1 MKYQKEKHYDLISK
15 GFDSVFLIEENFENE
30 IKEFDTWYRNCYSEY
45 SKLIENKSSN
55 VAEFI
60 ASKEEIEYISEELIE
75 EIRSKVMHNDFRSIC
90 NYTYETLNDSNKS
103 QSVIGDR
110 IFEKRDEYQ
119 LLLSNGD
126 RRVGKWKF
134 VHFLTFLEKEI
145 ENKAL
150 LKDNKLLIFE
160 IAHRFYP
167 FIFTNRIG
175 NIDYSEFITENKDK
189 FYNKFLNSIYNKSI
203 EVLEN
208 EGISDTDT
216 VIFNFKRNSMMQ
228 KWSYDIKKFE
238 NGVFNQI
245 GQKIS
250 EKIGGNSGLMIFI
263 LRGNQIIF
271 WQINGSG
278 EAISSTHLKRQI
290 KEINTNSNLVSIF
303 FHGNHLPIE
312 VFLDSSK
319 DAVIIKNKL
328 LS

>member
-1 MKYQKEKHYDLISK
+1 MKYQKEKHYDFISK
-15 GFDSVFLIEENFENE
+15 GFNCIFLIQENFENE

-45 SKLIENKSSN
+45 SKLIESKSSN

-60 ASKEEIEYISEELIE
+60 ASKEEVEYISEELIE
-75 EIRSKVMHNDFRSIC
+75 EIRSKVMHSDFRSIC

-126 RRVGKWKF
+126 SRVGKWKF
-134 VHFLTFLEKEI
+134 VPFLTFLEKEI

-160 IAHRFYP
+160 IAHRFYHLI
-167 FIFTNRIG
+167 FINRIG
-175 NIDYSEFITENKDK
+175 IVNYSEFIIENKNK
-189 FYNKFLNSIYNKSI
+189 FYDSFLNIIFSKSI
-203 EVLEN
+203 EFLEN
-208 EGISDTDT
+208 EGISETET
-216 VIFNFKRNSMMQ
+216 VFFNFNRNRNGRECG
-228 KWSYDIKKFE
+228 YHIKGFE

-250 EKIGGNSGLMIFI
+250 EKINGYDELRILI
-263 LRGNQIIF
+263 LRGNQVIYF
-271 WQINGSG
+271 NINGGG
-278 EAISSTHLKRQI
+278 EALSITHLKRQI
-290 KEINTNSNLVSIF
+290 KFIKTNSNLVSIF
-303 FHGNHLPIE
+303 FQGNHLPIE
-312 VFLDSSK
+312 MFLDSSK
-319 DAVIIKNKL
+319 DAVDIKNKL